1 MFSSPEALFP
11 FGFGLSYTDFT
22 FSNLKLN
29 NTEFSNSDTLRLEV
43 DVENIGAVKG
53 KEVIQV
59 YLNDLISSVTT
70 PIKELKGFRKIELNS
85 GEKKTVVLEIPVNS
99 LSLINADMKELV
111 ETGEFEVM
119 VGNSSEHILL
129 RERILVN

>member
-1 MFSSPEALFP
+1 M
-11 FGFGLSYTDFT
+11 SYTDFA
-22 FSNLKLN
+22 FSNLKLG
-29 NTEFSNSDTLRLEV
+29 NTRLSSSDTLRLEV

-70 PIKELKGFRKIELNS
+70 PIKELKGFQKIELDR
-85 GEKKTVVLEIPVNS
+85 GEKKTVEIKIPVNS
-99 LSLINADMKELV
+99 LSLIDTDMQEIV
-111 ETGEFEVM
+111 EAGEFEVM

-129 RERILVN
+129 REKILVN